1 MKRRMIRDGVALA
14 LCVLFVAG
22 TVCDAALAQPAP
34 GGRRAAG
41 FERSGPAARGSFSNP
56 RPADRAANRPKP
68 RPKAQE
74 ERTERTEIRQG
85 ERTER
90 TEIRQ
95 DGQTERNANRT
106 QAAQNIAADRSVH
119 HHHYYDDDDDWGGVA
134 AGVAVGAVVG
144 FVAGAAAASP
154 PVTVTYVTVLPCTP
168 TVVVSSSVSYY
179 GCSGTWYHR
188 NYIDGTVRYVVVSAP
203 PGW

>member
-1 MKRRMIRDGVALA
+1 MKRHMIRNGVALA
-14 LCVLFVAG
+14 LCAFFIAG

-34 GGRRAAG
+34 GGRRAGG
-41 FERSGPAARGSFSNP
+41 FERSGPAARGAFSNP
-56 RPADRAANRPKP
+56 RPADRAVNRPKA

-95 DGQTERNANRT
+95 AGKTERNANRT
-106 QAAQNIAADRSVH
+106 QAAENIAADRNAH
-119 HHHYYDDDDDWGGVA
+119 HHHYYDDDDWGGGVA

-168 TVVVSSSVSYY
+168 TVVVSNSVSYY
-179 GCSGTWYHR
+179 GCSGAWYHR
-188 NYIDGTVRYVVVSAP
+188 NYIDGTVRYVVVKAP
-203 PGW
+203 PGY